1 LRAIF
6 EQTDQSPVYVAEA
19 EEAQLAGA
27 DGEFLAR
34 MRTSRA
40 PKGAPN
46 DAALAARLKACPMR
60 VFDS

>member
-27 DGEFLAR
+27 DASSLRGCEP
-34 MRTSRA
+34 RA
-40 PKGAPN
+40 PQKGAPN
-46 DAALAARLKACPMR
+46 YAALAARLKARPMR